1 MAVGPVRMVS
11 GFTVTELGL
20 KVSIKYLNCKPVSHS
35 HFLFQLVLRK
45 FHSVC
50 ISFSGFLPCGFS
62 CELAD
67 LSFILWVWFIAQQP
81 KRNCIYI
88 FFHKATYIWEK
99 TFKWHWNR
107 NLVLHKCCATFF
119 RPWDRSAAVWEGCW
133 KAGCSR
139 NSLVKAMEK

>member
-1 MAVGPVRMVS
+1 MLLPPLMEIVECAVVKPVSNGSGTCQNGYS

-67 LSFILWVWFIAQQP
+67 LSFILWIWFIAQQP

-88 FFHKATYIWEK
+88 FFHKATYI
-99 TFKWHWNR
+99 
-107 NLVLHKCCATFF
+107 
-119 RPWDRSAAVWEGCW
+119 
-133 KAGCSR
+133 
-139 NSLVKAMEK
+139 